1 MRVFEIGAQQGLA
14 SLRAARHAVPEP
26 GPGEVRVR
34 VHMAGLNYRDL
45 LALRGHYGPHRPEQR
60 VPLSDGVGTI
70 DAIGSGV
77 TGWRTGQRVTAA
89 HFVAWHDGPWSPAQL
104 GQDLGMSRDGWLAEH
119 VLLPAAALVAVPDAL
134 TDAQVAALPAAG
146 TTVWHA
152 LVGFGRVQPGEWVL
166 VLGSGGVSILALQVA
181 RALGARV
188 AATSSSDGKLERLR
202 ALGAEVTVDYTRRA
216 DWGAAVREAT
226 GGAGVVVETG
236 GIGTLPQSIDA
247 AAVNGR
253 IALIGALDQG
263 GALSDLMGIVLKN
276 LTLRGFTSG
285 SREMF
290 VQLLDAV
297 ARHRIEPVV
306 DRVFDFDDAPAAY
319 AHLQSARHMGK
330 VLLQV
335 AR

>member
-1 MRVFEIGAQQGLA
+1 MHVFEMGTQQSVA
-14 SLRAARHAVPEP
+14 SLRAAERAVPQP
-26 GPGEVRVR
+26 GAGEVRVR

-45 LALRGHYGPHRPEQR
+45 LALSGHYGPRKPEQR

-70 DAIGSGV
+70 DAIGDGV
-77 TGWRTGQRVTAA
+77 EGWRTGQRVTSA
-89 HFVAWHDGPWSPAQL
+89 HFVAWNDGPWSPAHL
-104 GQDLGMSRDGWLAEH
+104 GQDLGMSRDGWLAEQ
-119 VLLPAAALVAVPDAL
+119 VVLPAAALIAVPDDL
-134 TDAQVAALPAAG
+134 SDGQVAALPAAG

-166 VLGSGGVSILALQVA
+166 VLGTGGVSVLALQVA

-188 AATSSSDGKLERLR
+188 AATSSSDDKLERLR
-202 ALGAEVTVDYTRRA
+202 GLGAEFTVNYTRRA
-216 DWGAAVREAT
+216 DWGSAVHEAT

-236 GIGTLPQSIDA
+236 GIGTLAQSIGA

-263 GALSDLMGIVLKN
+263 APLTDLRSVVLKN

-285 SREMF
+285 SRAML
-290 VQLLDAV
+290 VQLLETV
-297 ARHRIEPVV
+297 AKARIQPVV
-306 DRVFDFDDAPAAY
+306 DRVFAFDDAPAAL
-319 AHLQSARHMGK
+319 AHLQSAQHVGK
-330 VLLQV
+330 VLLQI